1 MIYTILEQHFPP
13 VPVVIVVYVTI
24 AWVWHPLHPFRYSGR
39 STDTIPSVPSYCVD
53 APSKSQNTVLLPEG
67 KHQA

>member
-24 AWVWHPLHPFRYSGR
+24 AWVWHPFRYSGR